1 MDINRYS
8 PSYILNKN
16 DLLGLTDYSTEEIF
30 ELLYATKT
38 MKRKFEAHEETT
50 ILHNTTVALL
60 FADTSLRT
68 RSAIEIGVHQLGGNC
83 VNLPYSSKDMHAGE
97 NIKDI
102 VNVISRYG
110 VGALVTR
117 GINKKLL
124 TGFAATSSMPVIN
137 SHNDDCVPLQAICD
151 LFSIWEKKGELAGVK
166 VAVVGKATS
175 LTSSF
180 VIGAVKCGMDVS
192 VACPS
197 GFGLKRENVEAAEQ
211 MGKIY
216 FTDNPVEAVR
226 DADFV
231 YTNAYRYHTEV
242 PEDEREAL
250 APYRVDAGLMSY
262 AKHNAYFMHPLPA
275 MRGVEVTAEVIDGK
289 HSMVYDQ
296 GENRLHAIK
305 AIFTLLAK

>member
-8 PSYILNKN
+8 PSYILNKKH
-16 DLLGLTDYSTEEIF
+16 LIGLTDYSTEEIF
-30 ELLYATKT
+30 ELLYATKAL
-38 MKRKFEAHEETT
+38 KRKFEAHEETN
-50 ILHNTTVALL
+50 ILHGTTVAML

-68 RSAIEIGVHQLGGNC
+68 RTAIEIGVHQLGGNC
-83 VNLPYSSKDMHAGE
+83 VDLPYSSKDMHAGE
-97 NIKDI
+97 NTRDI

-117 GINKKLL
+117 SINKKMLNEF
-124 TGFAATSSMPVIN
+124 TSISSMPIIN
-137 SHNDDCVPLQAICD
+137 SHNDDCVPAQAVSD

-180 VIGAVKCGMDVS
+180 VIGAVKCGMEVS
-192 VACPS
+192 GACPPRM
-197 GFGLKRENVEAAEQ
+197 GLKRENIEAAEQ

-231 YTNAYRYHTEV
+231 YTNAYRYHTEAS
-242 PEDEREAL
+242 DEEKEAL

-262 AKHNAYFMHPLPA
+262 AKRNAFFMHPLPA
-275 MRGVEVTAEVIDGK
+275 CRGQEVTADVIDGK
-289 HSMVYDQ
+289 RSMVYDQ